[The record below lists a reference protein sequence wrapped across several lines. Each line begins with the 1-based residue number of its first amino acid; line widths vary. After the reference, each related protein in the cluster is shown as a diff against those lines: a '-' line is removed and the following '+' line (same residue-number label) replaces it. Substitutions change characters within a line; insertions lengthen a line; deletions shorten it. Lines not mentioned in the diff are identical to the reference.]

1 MKERLTEGSL
11 TLLSFFTTS
20 LLFYAAAGAAGRI
33 SDIEIILAPIIIF
46 AAFLLTGQIIR
57 FFISTPN
64 PYILPLV
71 HMLTMTGLSMIFRLT
86 PKLARL
92 QFNWILIGLLALVV
106 TSLAARKYNALINY
120 KYIFGMLAFI
130 LIFSTAFFGI
140 EVNGAR
146 LWLKIAGLSFQ
157 PSELGKIF
165 MVIFL
170 AGYLSERSDIFSLG
184 TRKIFGIRLAGMRH
198 IGPLMLMWGL
208 SVILLIFEKDL
219 GASLLF
225 FAIFLIMVYAS
236 SGRPVYMI
244 IGLILFILGSYIC
257 YLVFPHIQNRVAIW
271 LDPWDYYS
279 GSGYQVAQGLIS
291 LAAGGITGRGIGL
304 GMPTIIPVS
313 FSDFIFAAFGEEIGL
328 LGLTGLLGI
337 YLTLIFFILRTA
349 VTCNDRFGKLLCSG
363 IGAIISTQCFIIIGG
378 VTRLIPLTGITLP
391 FLSYGGSSMLSNLV
405 AIALVLLVSQRQE
418 IRVE

>member
-1 MKERLTEGSL
+1 
-11 TLLSFFTTS
+11 
-20 LLFYAAAGAAGRI
+20 
-33 SDIEIILAPIIIF
+33 
-46 AAFLLTGQIIR
+46 
-57 FFISTPN
+57 
-64 PYILPLV
+64 
-71 HMLTMTGLSMIFRLT
+71 
-86 PKLARL
+86 
-92 QFNWILIGLLALVV
+92 
-106 TSLAARKYNALINY
+106 
-120 KYIFGMLAFI
+120 
-130 LIFSTAFFGI
+130 
-140 EVNGAR
+140 
-146 LWLKIAGLSFQ
+146 
-157 PSELGKIF
+157 
-165 MVIFL
+165 
-170 AGYLSERSDIFSLG
+170 
-184 TRKIFGIRLAGMRH
+184 
-198 IGPLMLMWGL
+198 
-208 SVILLIFEKDL
+208 
-219 GASLLF
+219 
-225 FAIFLIMVYAS
+225 MVYAS

-405 AIALVLLVSQRQE
+405 AIALVLSVSQRQE